1 MSNKKV
7 LIVGAGFAGSTF
19 ARIAAEN
26 GFSVEIIDKRDH
38 SGGNSYSYKDSETG
52 IEIHKYGPHIF
63 HTSNDKVFKFISH
76 FTKFNEYIHKV
87 KAITNGQVF
96 SLPINLHTINQFF
109 GKVFSPR
116 EAQQFIEEKQ
126 VRIDRPNNFEEV
138 LLASLGR
145 ELYEAFF
152 KNYTIKHWGMDP
164 KEIPASTAK
173 RLPLRY
179 DYNDSYFN
187 DKYQGIPVEGYGVL
201 FERILEHSNIT
212 VSIKTSFNDVRS
224 EWRKKYDYLIFTGS
238 IDEYYD
244 YRHGN
249 LPYRT
254 VTFEEIRDEEI
265 QGSAVINYTDASV
278 PFTRIH
284 EHKYFTPDIEY
295 KNSVAY
301 KEFSAATT
309 SEKNPFYPIND
320 ESGKAIYDQ
329 YKEVAEQE
337 NDVMFIGRLAEYR
350 YYNMDQVI
358 DSSMKSFDEFI
369 QRVGS

>member
-1 MSNKKV
+1 M
-7 LIVGAGFAGSTF
+7 
-19 ARIAAEN
+19 
-26 GFSVEIIDKRDH
+26 
-38 SGGNSYSYKDSETG
+38 
-52 IEIHKYGPHIF
+52 
-63 HTSNDKVFKFISH
+63 
-76 FTKFNEYIHKV
+76 
-87 KAITNGQVF
+87 
-96 SLPINLHTINQFF
+96 
-109 GKVFSPR
+109 
-116 EAQQFIEEKQ
+116 
-126 VRIDRPNNFEEV
+126 
-138 LLASLGR
+138 
-145 ELYEAFF
+145 
-152 KNYTIKHWGMDP
+152 
-164 KEIPASTAK
+164 
-173 RLPLRY
+173 
-179 DYNDSYFN
+179 
-187 DKYQGIPVEGYGVL
+187 
-201 FERILEHSNIT
+201 
-212 VSIKTSFNDVRS
+212 RS

-329 YKEVAEQE
+329 Y
-337 NDVMFIGRLAEYR
+337 
-350 YYNMDQVI
+350 
-358 DSSMKSFDEFI
+358 
-369 QRVGS
+369 